1 MFVDYTKIYIK
12 AGDGGHGAVS
22 FHREKY
28 VAAGGPDGGD
38 GGKGG
43 DVYFVASRNLNTLAD
58 FRYHKKFVAENG
70 ENGKSKN
77 MTGKGGKDL
86 IVRVPFG
93 TLIRDA
99 ASGALIRDIC
109 TEEPVLIAKGGK
121 GGFGNTRFSTSTRQ
135 IPRFSKLGITGE
147 EFEVILELKVIA
159 DVGLLGFPNAG
170 KSTLLSVVSGAKPKI
185 ADYPFTTITPSLG
198 VVRVDDEE
206 SFVMADIPGI
216 IEGASEGAGLG
227 HRFLRHIERCR
238 LLLHLVDL
246 SDGAEAIS
254 SKIEAINGEL
264 LKFSKPLSEKKQIIV
279 ATKKEVCDEEMLSE
293 AENELKKLGAPYFI
307 ISAVTGDGVRE
318 LIEGAWEA
326 IKDIP
331 VPEEFE
337 PTYQPV
343 DNTEEEKFTV
353 RRVNEKFVV
362 EGKWIERIM
371 STTNTDDY
379 ESLMN
384 LQKLL
389 KREGVFKAL
398 EKAGVEENDTVD
410 LCGFE
415 FEYVY

>member
-293 AENELKKLGAPYFI
+293 AEKELEKLGTPYFI
-307 ISAVTGDGVRE
+307 ISAVTGEGVKE

>member
-1 MFVDYTKIYIK
+1 
-12 AGDGGHGAVS
+12 
-22 FHREKY
+22 
-28 VAAGGPDGGD
+28 
-38 GGKGG
+38 
-43 DVYFVASRNLNTLAD
+43 
-58 FRYHKKFVAENG
+58 
-70 ENGKSKN
+70 
-77 MTGKGGKDL
+77 
-86 IVRVPFG
+86 
-93 TLIRDA
+93 
-99 ASGALIRDIC
+99 
-109 TEEPVLIAKGGK
+109 
-121 GGFGNTRFSTSTRQ
+121 
-135 IPRFSKLGITGE
+135 
-147 EFEVILELKVIA
+147 
-159 DVGLLGFPNAG
+159 
-170 KSTLLSVVSGAKPKI
+170 
-185 ADYPFTTITPSLG
+185 
-198 VVRVDDEE
+198 
-206 SFVMADIPGI
+206 
-216 IEGASEGAGLG
+216 
-227 HRFLRHIERCR
+227 
-238 LLLHLVDL
+238 
-246 SDGAEAIS
+246 
-254 SKIEAINGEL
+254 
-264 LKFSKPLSEKKQIIV
+264 
-279 ATKKEVCDEEMLSE
+279 VCDEEMLLE

-318 LIEGAWEA
+318 LIEGAWET